1 MSAAKIRSTIAHAL
15 QDANVAEQVAPSRMA
30 AFENG
35 EGDIPLAEFTLDS
48 LSRME
53 LLVALEMEYG
63 AVILPHVFAQFRSL
77 GDIVAHVESS
87 RAGLEA
93 APVTDALTDV
103 FSDVVPNS
111 AASQHESAPR
121 IARLFKRAFGHR
133 RTVAEMLLLLSHLAD
148 RMTPLEAA
156 TFRDWQRAG
165 RLLPAEAPP
174 KFGAALSDWFDAFE
188 AAMRG
193 SGKSE
198 PEPFKG
204 RRVSPAVMHYTGP
217 GKRADKTLLV
227 CFSVKGNRSLSIA
240 LAPFLQHLDARQYEV
255 LIVADLWATAF
266 RSGVPFLGS
275 NIHEVVRSVAD
286 LAFLR
291 DYARIRATGCSA
303 GVYPAMLTGR
313 HLGAEL
319 TVGFNG
325 RFPSERRFGTLIGMY
340 INCWKSARRNRE
352 ARVLLIHAMNTRR
365 DAAFA
370 RRLGRLTGTSR
381 LAVEMPDRDLKH
393 SVLPPLVQHGEL
405 KYFFERTLLAP
416 LDSQWFEERGAVAA
430 VRFPVERVATS

>member
-1 MSAAKIRSTIAHAL
+1 MSAAKIRSTVAHAL
-15 QDANVAEQVAPSRMA
+15 QDANVAEHVASSRIA
-30 AFENG
+30 AFEKG
-35 EGDIPLAEFTLDS
+35 EGDIPLSDLTLDS

-77 GDIVAHVESS
+77 SDIVAYVESS

-93 APVTDALTDV
+93 APVTHA
-103 FSDVVPNS
+103 SGEPE
-111 AASQHESAPR
+111 AAAQHESAPR
-121 IARLFKRAFGHR
+121 IARLFKRAFGHC

-156 TFRDWQRAG
+156 TFREWQRAG
-165 RLLPAEAPP
+165 RLLPSEAPS
-174 KFGAALSDWFDAFE
+174 KFAAALSDWFDAFE

-204 RRVSPAVMHYTGP
+204 RRVSPAIMHYTGP
-217 GKRADKTLLV
+217 GERADKTLLV

-240 LAPFLQHLDARQYEV
+240 LAPFLQHLDASQYDV

-266 RSGVPFLGS
+266 RSGVPFLGAD
-275 NIHEVVRSVAD
+275 IHEVVRSVAG

-325 RFPSERRFGTLIGMY
+325 RFPSERRLGTLIGMY
-340 INCWKSARRNRE
+340 INCWKSARRNRD

-393 SVLPPLVQHGEL
+393 SVLPPLVHHGEL
-405 KYFFERTLLAP
+405 KYFFEQTLLAP
-416 LDSQWFEERGAVAA
+416 VDSPWFAERGAVAA
-430 VRFPVERVATS
+430 VRFPLERVAGSLSAS